1 MDDDKDGDVD
11 DDKDGDVHDDKGG
24 DVHVIPTIFC
34 SVVLIML
41 VSLFN
46 AM

>member
-11 DDKDGDVHDDKGG
+11 DDKDVA
-24 DVHVIPTIFC
+24 VHVTPTIFC
-34 SVVLIML
+34 SVVLIM